1 MPLDPLR
8 QRGYAETLRRLS
20 SAQKAPAAGSPAYS
34 RLVNRRLGRY
44 LAALAYQLRLT
55 PNQVTAV
62 SALFSL
68 AGIVLVAT
76 VEPSWSMAI
85 AVALALA
92 LGYALDSAD
101 GQLARLRGGGS
112 KSGEWL
118 DHMVDCAKIVALH
131 GAVLVSF
138 YRFFDLLD
146 SPTLLLIPLGFL
158 LVETVSF
165 FGMTLNDQLKHAY
178 YASRGTRP
186 PAVGRPS
193 TVRSILVLP
202 TDYGVLCLTF
212 LLLGAEGA
220 FVTGYTLLFVA
231 NALFIVAA
239 SVKWFRDMSALDAAS
254 HRPDERDGPRAV
266 GSHRTLG

>member
-1 MPLDPLR
+1 MPLDDLR
-8 QRGYAETLRRLS
+8 ERGYAETLRRLS

-44 LAALAYQLRLT
+44 LAALAYLIRLT

-76 VEPSWSMAI
+76 VEPSWPMAI
-85 AVALALA
+85 AVTLALV

-112 KSGEWL
+112 KAGEWL

-131 GAVLVSF
+131 AAVLISF
-138 YRFFDLLD
+138 YRFFDLD
-146 SPTLLLIPLGFL
+146 SPAVLLIPLGFL
-158 LVETVSF
+158 LAETVSF
-165 FGMTLNDQLKHAY
+165 FGMTLNDQLKHAH

-193 TVRSILVLP
+193 TLRSIVVIP
-202 TDYGVLCLTF
+202 TDYGVLCLAF
-212 LLLGAEGA
+212 LLLGAERA
-220 FVTGYTLLFVA
+220 FLSVYTLLFVA
-231 NALFIVAA
+231 HALFILAA
-239 SVKWFRDMSALDAAS
+239 SVKWFRDMSALDAAG
-254 HRPDERDGPRAV
+254 HRPDERGGPRAA
-266 GSHRTLG
+266 GSHLTIR

>member
-1 MPLDPLR
+1 VPVEDVREPR
-8 QRGYAETLRRLS
+8 YAETLRRLS
-20 SAQKAPAAGSPAYS
+20 SAQKPPAAGSPAYS

-76 VEPSWSMAI
+76 VEPGWPMAI
-85 AVALALA
+85 AVTLALV

-112 KSGEWL
+112 TSGEWL

-131 GAVLVSF
+131 GAVLISF
-138 YRFFDLLD
+138 YRFFDLD
-146 SPTLLLIPLGFL
+146 SAALLLIPLGYL

-165 FGMTLNDQLKHAY
+165 FGMTLNDLLKRAH
-178 YASRGTRP
+178 YASRGSRP
-186 PAVGRPS
+186 PAVERPS
-193 TVRSILVLP
+193 MVRSLVVVP
-202 TDYGVLCLTF
+202 TDYGVLCLAF
-212 LLLGAEGA
+212 LLLGAEHA
-220 FVTGYTLLFVA
+220 FLIVYTLLFVA
-231 NALFIVAA
+231 NALFILAA
-239 SVKWFRDMSALDAAS
+239 SVKWFRDMSGLDASS
-254 HRPDERDGPRAV
+254 HRPD
-266 GSHRTLG
+266 T

>member
-1 MPLDPLR
+1 VPLDELR
-8 QRGYAETLRRLS
+8 ERGYAGTLRRLS
-20 SAQKAPAAGSPAYS
+20 SAQKPAAAGSPAYS

-68 AGIVLVAT
+68 AGVVLVAT
-76 VEPSWSMAI
+76 VEPSWPAAI
-85 AVALALA
+85 AVTVALA

-112 KSGEWL
+112 KAGEWL

-131 GAVLVSF
+131 GAVLISF
-138 YRFFDLLD
+138 YRFFDLD

-165 FGMTLNDQLKHAY
+165 FGMTLNDLLRRAH

-186 PAVGRPS
+186 PVVGRPS
-193 TVRSILVLP
+193 ALRSLAVLP
-202 TDYGVLCLTF
+202 TDYGVLCLAF
-212 LLLGAEGA
+212 LLLGVERA
-220 FVTGYTLLFVA
+220 FLSVYMLLFIG
-231 NALFIVAA
+231 NALFILAA
-239 SVKWFRDMSALDAAS
+239 SVKWFRDMRGLDASS
-254 HRPDERDGPRAV
+254 HRPDERDGTGVV
-266 GSHRTLG
+266 GSPPTVG